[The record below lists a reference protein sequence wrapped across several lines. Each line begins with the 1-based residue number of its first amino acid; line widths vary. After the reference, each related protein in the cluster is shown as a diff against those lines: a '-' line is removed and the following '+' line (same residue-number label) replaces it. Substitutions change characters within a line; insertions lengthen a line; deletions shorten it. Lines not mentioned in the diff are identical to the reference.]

1 MLQAKS
7 NLDAG
12 TQLRR
17 AAAEGDIDKVRNLLD
32 KNFINHKST
41 NGNTALHWSIEN
53 QHYAVTK
60 LLLTCAGIQMDVA
73 NHRGLTPL
81 HLTAQQG
88 DKKTVYRLLKAGAG
102 HENSTDKEGYSALD
116 YAFSESY
123 SFIVSKLKEKLPHL
137 TFKDE
142 DASANRAF
150 TAFKIKNF
158 NLVRN
163 AKIFD
168 SDYFFNDDV
177 ARYFLP
183 GNRFKLV
190 EIQAAIKKGR
200 LNLHKLFC
208 SGNLLQ
214 SAAVSR
220 VDTMEKFQWLLEQ
233 GVNPNLQASHEMN
246 PSSYKNTALH
256 TLIANEDEKDALNF
270 IELLITHAQHPFNF
284 NLTDSEGKTCLC
296 LAVKVGLFDVAKKL
310 IVLKADMNLADED
323 GNTPLHYA
331 FLLGHMSIINE
342 LLLNQANRNAKN
354 KQNQN
359 PYELLISTDIEDV
372 RDCLEIIW
380 INPDKKIKHS
390 KKPYIQQCME
400 NREKIK
406 TQYVSIFSEIKISIT
421 QKRKIV
427 CFLVAAAT
435 GDLKSLQDNCD
446 SFTLNQT
453 NAKGNSALHL
463 ACEQGHEEILK
474 FLLEQPE
481 IDIHKEN
488 NENKKAAELVRNLFS
503 ANLFEEKLL
512 KITLKTEDREDT
524 LSKLNQRK
532 EILNKETIP
541 AVRNN

>member
-1 MLQAKS
+1 MP
-7 NLDAG
+7 NP
-12 TQLRR
+12 TPEIQLRR
-17 AAAEGDIDKVRNLLD
+17 AAAEGDIDKVKNFLN
-32 KNFINHKST
+32 KNFINHKSS
-41 NGNTALHWSIEN
+41 NGNSALHWSIVN
-53 QHYAVTK
+53 KHYAVTK
-60 LLLTCAGIQMDVA
+60 LLLTVRGIDVDA
-73 NHRGLTPL
+73 QNKQGYTPL
-81 HLTAQQG
+81 HLAAKEG

-102 HENSTDKEGYSALD
+102 KKNSIDHAGFSALD
-116 YAFSESY
+116 YAYRESN
-123 SFIVSKLKEKLPHL
+123 SFIVTQLNKKFPQWTLRDADRLAESIYAKFKNNSKLYNPPM
-137 TFKDE
+137 
-142 DASANRAF
+142 
-150 TAFKIKNF
+150 
-158 NLVRN
+158 
-163 AKIFD
+163 FD
-168 SDYFFNDDV
+168 SKYFFNEKQV
-177 ARYFLP
+177 KPYFLP
-183 GNRFKLV
+183 ANRYSLID
-190 EIQAAIKKGR
+190 IQNAIENNILDLCKP
-200 LNLHKLFC
+200 FV

-220 VDTMEKFQWLLEQ
+220 VDTFEKFSWLLKQ
-233 GVNPNLQASHEMN
+233 GVDPNLQGVVEFN

-256 TLIANEDEKDALNF
+256 TLIANEDEKDAVKF
-270 IELLITHAQHPFNF
+270 IDLLIKHAKPKFNF
-284 NLTDSEGKTCLC
+284 NLVDSEGKTCLC

-310 IVLKADMNLADED
+310 IGLKVDINRPDED
-323 GNTPLHYA
+323 GNSPLHYA
-331 FLLGHMSIINE
+331 FLLGHTSIVDE
-342 LLLNQANRNAKN
+342 LLANQANKNAKN

-380 INPDKKIKHS
+380 INPDRKIKKS
-390 KKPYIQQCME
+390 KKTYIQQCME

-406 TQYVSIFSEIKISIT
+406 TQYVSIFSEIKTPTT
-421 QKRKIV
+421 QKKKIV

-503 ANLFEEKLL
+503 ADLFEEKLL

-532 EILNKETIP
+532 EILSKETIP